1 MIVSVFLAL
10 LVLGFAWWLRLV
22 LRVLLLLALLLVP
35 ATSNELVLA
44 SFSFSRSISHFSRSI
59 SQTLPA

>member
-1 MIVSVFLAL
+1 MRSARFRRL

-22 LRVLLLLALLLVP
+22 LGVLLLLALLLVP

-44 SFSFSRSISHFSRSI
+44 SFSFSRSIS
-59 SQTLPA
+59 QTVPA